1 MIIEMRKC
9 PQLFYRSNTFHYVI
23 LVETTCL
30 CVTVTSLLTE
40 FKKGKLTFRAW
51 LPFDYSS
58 PLLFLFVYAHQLI
71 SFTVGSVHH
80 VACDSLICGLL
91 VHICCQL
98 EILECRIR
106 KGTRNPKIL
115 RDCVFQHNHI
125 FKFVSIEPTLRI
137 KIFFI
142 FLYIIKYFYFNI
154 CVKNLQHGFFI
165 YKLGKV
171 NPCYFFGN
179 IKLFL
184 SSIFY

>member
-1 MIIEMRKC
+1 MKIFISS
-9 PQLFYRSNTFHYVI
+9 FYRSNTFYYFI

-40 FKKGKLTFRAW
+40 FKKGNLTFRAW

-58 PLLFLFVYAHQLI
+58 SLLFFFVYAHQLI

-106 KGTRNPKIL
+106 KGIRNPKIL
-115 RDCVFQHNHI
+115 HDCALQHNHI
-125 FKFVSIEPTLRI
+125 FKFVFITNVTN
-137 KIFFI
+137 KNIFS
-142 FLYIIKYFYFNI
+142 
-154 CVKNLQHGFFI
+154 
-165 YKLGKV
+165 
-171 NPCYFFGN
+171 
-179 IKLFL
+179 
-184 SSIFY
+184 SSIFT